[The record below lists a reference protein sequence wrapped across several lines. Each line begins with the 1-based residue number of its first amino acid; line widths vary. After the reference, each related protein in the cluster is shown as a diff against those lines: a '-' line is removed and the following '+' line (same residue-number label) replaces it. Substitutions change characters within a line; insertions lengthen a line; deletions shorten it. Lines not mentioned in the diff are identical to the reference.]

1 MYITNEKEKKS
12 MNIEE
17 KKFRLVGLQPLLGGV
32 ALDKEIF
39 SKYIATKARDFEKES
54 AKKRC

>member
-1 MYITNEKEKKS
+1 MKV
-12 MNIEE
+12 EE

-39 SKYIATKARDFEKES
+39 TKYIATKARDFEKEN
-54 AKKRC
+54 AKEDVENVIDENKR